1 MSPVPNP
8 APRVEELPVVVHIG
22 YHKTASTWL
31 QRVVFPAQARLV
43 RVVQDGPARLNPFV
57 HAIVAPHDADFDP
70 AAARTAL
77 DRLVTD
83 RLAARAHARAGA
95 GAPDDPGPPVV
106 LVSAE
111 RLSGHA
117 ASGGYDTHRIADRL
131 HAALAGR
138 DVKVCWLVREQAAM
152 IESQYRQLVSH
163 GFCGPIEALWSDEP
177 GWRTVGPRAAYYEYD
192 RLADHYVARFG
203 PERVAL
209 WAYEHLAAHRDR
221 FLAELASFCGVEGF
235 GGLRSEDAARVV
247 NPSLPA
253 RGLWLHRALNRWRRS
268 ELNPYP
274 PVHLGPR
281 WRAGALAVTRRLP
294 TRRSL
299 LTDAQRRAIR
309 DRYAASNARL
319 AERYGIRFDA

>member
-1 MSPVPNP
+1 MSPA
-8 APRVEELPVVVHIG
+8 APIAELPVVVHIG

-31 QRVVFPAQARLV
+31 QRVVFPSQGRLV

-70 AAARTAL
+70 GAARAAL
-77 DRLVTD
+77 DRLVAE
-83 RLAARAHARAGA
+83 RLGVEADGRVAGGGAARS
-95 GAPDDPGPPVV
+95 GPPVV

-131 HAALAGR
+131 HATLAGR
-138 DVKVCWLVREQAAM
+138 DVKVCWLVREQTAM

-163 GFCGPIEALWSDEP
+163 GFCGPIEALWSDES

-192 RLADHYVARFG
+192 RLADHYAARFG
-203 PERVAL
+203 RDRVAL
-209 WAYEHLAAHRDR
+209 WAYEHLASERDR
-221 FLAELASFCGVEGF
+221 FLAALAAFCGVDGF
-235 GGLRSEDAARVV
+235 GDLRSEDAARVV
-247 NPSLPA
+247 NPSIPA
-253 RGLWLHRALNRWRRS
+253 RGLWVHRTLNRWRRT
-268 ELNPYP
+268 ELNPYA

-281 WRAGALAVTRRLP
+281 WRAAALAVTRRLP
-294 TRRSL
+294 PRRSL
-299 LTDAQRRAIR
+299 LSEAQRRAIR

-319 AERYGIRFDA
+319 AERYGVRFDA